1 MPAAHELVVEAHV
14 GILTAPEGNRP
25 LREGNLLEL
34 GLGVQDYKVRTQL
47 NFLEFDCLA
56 RGNDGLV

>member
-1 MPAAHELVVEAHV
+1 MTALAV
-14 GILTAPEGNRP
+14 GILPAPEGNRP

-34 GLGVQDYKVRTQL
+34 GLRVQDYEVRAQL
-47 NFLEFDCLA
+47 DLFELDGLA